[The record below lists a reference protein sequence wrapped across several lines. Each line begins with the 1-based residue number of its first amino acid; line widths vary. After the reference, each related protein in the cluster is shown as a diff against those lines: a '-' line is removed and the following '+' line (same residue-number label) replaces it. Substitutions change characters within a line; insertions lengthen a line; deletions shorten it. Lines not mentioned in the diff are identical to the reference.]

1 MSLPLLRP
9 LLLTVGA
16 TSLVFFG
23 GVIALAVQLPE
34 EPVNNLS
41 APTLSTP
48 NLVTQNADITS
59 TSSDSSSFK
68 AVANS
73 LSQFPLT
80 QQSSLAALTPAQA
93 TALAKQEAPSAILQA
108 TPELINYNGTV
119 AYEVRLD
126 NGTTYIDANLGAVLN
141 PVASNNY
148 YVEGYD
154 DDDDDYKSDGYKDDD
169 DKHKD
174 EKHSKRKH
182 DDDDYKDNERLIATS
197 YQQHDEDDFD
207 EESFD
212 D

>member
-23 GVIALAVQLPE
+23 GVIALAVQSPE

-68 AVANS
+68 AVENS
-73 LSQFPLT
+73 LSQFPST
-80 QQSSLAALTPAQA
+80 KQSSLAALTPAQA
-93 TALAKQEAPSAILQA
+93 TALAKQQAPSAILQA

-141 PVASNNY
+141 PVATNNC
-148 YVEGYD
+148 YVEDYD
-154 DDDDDYKSDGYKDDD
+154 EDDD

-182 DDDDYKDNERLIATS
+182 DDDYKDNERLIATS
-197 YQQHDEDDFD
+197 YQQHDEESYDD
-207 EESFD
+207 
-212 D
+212 

>member
-23 GVIALAVQLPE
+23 GVIALAVQSP

-41 APTLSTP
+41 APTFSMP
-48 NLVTQNADITS
+48 NLITQNADITS

-73 LSQFPLT
+73 LSQFPST

-93 TALAKQEAPSAILQA
+93 TALAKQQAPSAILQA

-126 NGTTYIDANLGAVLN
+126 NGTTYIDANLCQSRRC
-141 PVASNNY
+141 P
-148 YVEGYD
+148 
-154 DDDDDYKSDGYKDDD
+154 KSGC
-169 DKHKD
+169 
-174 EKHSKRKH
+174 
-182 DDDDYKDNERLIATS
+182 
-197 YQQHDEDDFD
+197 
-207 EESFD
+207 
-212 D
+212 